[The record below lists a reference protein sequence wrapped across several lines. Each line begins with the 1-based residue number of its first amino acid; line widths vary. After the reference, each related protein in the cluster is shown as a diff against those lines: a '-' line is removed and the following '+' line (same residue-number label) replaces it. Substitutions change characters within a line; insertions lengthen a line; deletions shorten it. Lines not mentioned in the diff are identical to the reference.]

1 MQVIQI
7 KDVCKAFDQRQVL
20 NNISLSVEEGE
31 IFGLL
36 GPSGAGKTTL
46 IKMLIGLLSATSGN
60 IAILG
65 KELDKKIDESFPSF
79 GMVLDNDGLYDRLNC
94 YDNLELYARIYSIS
108 NRKKVINDLLEKV
121 GLIESSKKSVSNLSK
136 GMRQRL
142 SFARAILHSP
152 KIVFLDEPTSGLD
165 PATTL
170 QIHSM
175 MKMLKESGTT
185 IFLTTH
191 NMNEAQKMCDHLA
204 LLNEGNIVEEGTPE
218 DICLH
223 HRKKCEVNIEM
234 TNGEKYMVDSHDLL
248 TVLQT
253 VLDTNNKIRSIHSN
267 EPNLEEVFIELTGRD
282 LRLKQ
287 LTTFVLSSLNKL
299 RIH

>member
-152 KIVFLDEPTSGLD
+152 KIVFLDEPTSDLD

-282 LRLKQ
+282 LR
-287 LTTFVLSSLNKL
+287 
-299 RIH
+299 

>member
-7 KDVCKAFDQRQVL
+7 KDVCKAFDQLQVL

-175 MKMLKESGTT
+175 MKTLKESGTT

-191 NMNEAQKMCDHLA
+191 NMNETQKMCDHLA

-218 DICLH
+218 DICLL

-282 LRLKQ
+282 LR
-287 LTTFVLSSLNKL
+287 
-299 RIH
+299 

>member
-7 KDVCKAFDQRQVL
+7 KDVCKAFDQLQVL

-136 GMRQRL
+136 GMRHRL

-175 MKMLKESGTT
+175 MKTLKESGTT

-218 DICLH
+218 DICLL

-282 LRLKQ
+282 LR
-287 LTTFVLSSLNKL
+287 
-299 RIH
+299 

>member
-108 NRKKVINDLLEKV
+108 NRKKVIYDLLEKV

-282 LRLKQ
+282 LR
-287 LTTFVLSSLNKL
+287 
-299 RIH
+299 

>member
-175 MKMLKESGTT
+175 MKTLKESGTT

-223 HRKKCEVNIEM
+223 HRKKSEVNIEM

-282 LRLKQ
+282 LR
-287 LTTFVLSSLNKL
+287 
-299 RIH
+299 

>member
-46 IKMLIGLLSATSGN
+46 IKMLIGLLPATSGN

-175 MKMLKESGTT
+175 MKTLKESGTT

-282 LRLKQ
+282 LR
-287 LTTFVLSSLNKL
+287 
-299 RIH
+299 

>member
-185 IFLTTH
+185 IFLTTR

-282 LRLKQ
+282 LR
-287 LTTFVLSSLNKL
+287 
-299 RIH
+299 

>member
-7 KDVCKAFDQRQVL
+7 KDVCKAFDQLQVL
-20 NNISLSVEEGE
+20 NDISLSVEEGK

-282 LRLKQ
+282 LR
-287 LTTFVLSSLNKL
+287 
-299 RIH
+299 

>member
-253 VLDTNNKIRSIHSN
+253 VLDTNNKIHSIHSN

-282 LRLKQ
+282 LR
-287 LTTFVLSSLNKL
+287 
-299 RIH
+299 

>member
-46 IKMLIGLLSATSGN
+46 IKMLIGLLSATSGS

-282 LRLKQ
+282 LR
-287 LTTFVLSSLNKL
+287 
-299 RIH
+299 

>member
-1 MQVIQI
+1 MLIIQGAWF
-7 KDVCKAFDQRQVL
+7 DVYKAFDQLQVL

-175 MKMLKESGTT
+175 MKTLKESGTT

-218 DICLH
+218 DICLL

-282 LRLKQ
+282 LR
-287 LTTFVLSSLNKL
+287 
-299 RIH
+299 

>member
-175 MKMLKESGTT
+175 MKMIKESGTT

-282 LRLKQ
+282 LR
-287 LTTFVLSSLNKL
+287 
-299 RIH
+299 

>member
-65 KELDKKIDESFPSF
+65 KDLDKKIDESFPSF

-282 LRLKQ
+282 LR
-287 LTTFVLSSLNKL
+287 
-299 RIH
+299 

>member
-175 MKMLKESGTT
+175 MKTLKESGTT

-282 LRLKQ
+282 LR
-287 LTTFVLSSLNKL
+287 
-299 RIH
+299 

>member
-7 KDVCKAFDQRQVL
+7 KDVCKAFDQLQVL

-218 DICLH
+218 DICLL

-282 LRLKQ
+282 LR
-287 LTTFVLSSLNKL
+287 
-299 RIH
+299 

>member
-1 MQVIQI
+1 MTFT
-7 KDVCKAFDQRQVL
+7 FDQRQVL

-94 YDNLELYARIYSIS
+94 YDNLELYARIDSIS

-282 LRLKQ
+282 LR
-287 LTTFVLSSLNKL
+287 
-299 RIH
+299 

>member
-7 KDVCKAFDQRQVL
+7 KDVCKAFDQLQVL

-46 IKMLIGLLSATSGN
+46 IKMLIGPLSATSGN

-175 MKMLKESGTT
+175 MKTLKESGTT

-218 DICLH
+218 DICLL

-282 LRLKQ
+282 LR
-287 LTTFVLSSLNKL
+287 
-299 RIH
+299 

>member
-267 EPNLEEVFIELTGRD
+267 EPNLEEVFIALTGRD
-282 LRLKQ
+282 LR
-287 LTTFVLSSLNKL
+287 
-299 RIH
+299 

>member
-7 KDVCKAFDQRQVL
+7 KDVCKAFDQLQVL

-60 IAILG
+60 IATLG

-282 LRLKQ
+282 LR
-287 LTTFVLSSLNKL
+287 
-299 RIH
+299 

>member
-79 GMVLDNDGLYDRLNC
+79 GLVLDNDGLYDRLNC

-282 LRLKQ
+282 LR
-287 LTTFVLSSLNKL
+287 
-299 RIH
+299 

>member
-1 MQVIQI
+1 MSINPPVSM
-7 KDVCKAFDQRQVL
+7 VSSFVPL
-20 NNISLSVEEGE
+20 
-31 IFGLL
+31 F
-36 GPSGAGKTTL
+36 L

-79 GMVLDNDGLYDRLNC
+79 GMVLDNDGLNDRLNC

-282 LRLKQ
+282 LR
-287 LTTFVLSSLNKL
+287 
-299 RIH
+299 

>member
-20 NNISLSVEEGE
+20 NNITLSVEEGE

-175 MKMLKESGTT
+175 MKTLKESGTT

-282 LRLKQ
+282 LR
-287 LTTFVLSSLNKL
+287 
-299 RIH
+299 

>member
-79 GMVLDNDGLYDRLNC
+79 GMVLNNDGLYDRLNC

-282 LRLKQ
+282 LR
-287 LTTFVLSSLNKL
+287 
-299 RIH
+299 

>member
-65 KELDKKIDESFPSF
+65 KELDKKNDESFPSF

-282 LRLKQ
+282 LR
-287 LTTFVLSSLNKL
+287 
-299 RIH
+299 

>member
-282 LRLKQ
+282 LR
-287 LTTFVLSSLNKL
+287 
-299 RIH
+299 

>member
-191 NMNEAQKMCDHLA
+191 NMNEAQKMCDNLA

-282 LRLKQ
+282 LR
-287 LTTFVLSSLNKL
+287 
-299 RIH
+299 

>member
-108 NRKKVINDLLEKV
+108 NRKIVINDLLEKV

-282 LRLKQ
+282 LR
-287 LTTFVLSSLNKL
+287 
-299 RIH
+299 

>member
-7 KDVCKAFDQRQVL
+7 KDVCKSFDQRQVL

-46 IKMLIGLLSATSGN
+46 IKMLIGLLPATSGN

-121 GLIESSKKSVSNLSK
+121 GLIESSKKSVSNLYK

-175 MKMLKESGTT
+175 MKTLKESGTT

-282 LRLKQ
+282 LR
-287 LTTFVLSSLNKL
+287 
-299 RIH
+299 

>member
-60 IAILG
+60 IVILG

-175 MKMLKESGTT
+175 MKTLKESGTT

-282 LRLKQ
+282 LR
-287 LTTFVLSSLNKL
+287 
-299 RIH
+299 

>member
-46 IKMLIGLLSATSGN
+46 IKMLIGLLSGTSGN

-175 MKMLKESGTT
+175 MKTLKESGTT

-282 LRLKQ
+282 LR
-287 LTTFVLSSLNKL
+287 
-299 RIH
+299 

>member
-108 NRKKVINDLLEKV
+108 KRKKVINDLLEKV

-282 LRLKQ
+282 LR
-287 LTTFVLSSLNKL
+287 
-299 RIH
+299 

>member
-1 MQVIQI
+1 MKI
-7 KDVCKAFDQRQVL
+7 KIDSLDNIHVAAKEFIANMGTGKVFAFY
-20 NNISLSVEEGE
+20 GKM
-31 IFGLL
+31 
-36 GPSGAGKTTL
+36 GAGKTTL

-282 LRLKQ
+282 LR
-287 LTTFVLSSLNKL
+287 
-299 RIH
+299 

>member
-191 NMNEAQKMCDHLA
+191 NMNEAQKMCDHIA

-282 LRLKQ
+282 LR
-287 LTTFVLSSLNKL
+287 
-299 RIH
+299 

>member
-7 KDVCKAFDQRQVL
+7 KDVCKAFDQRQGL

-175 MKMLKESGTT
+175 MKTLKESGTT

-282 LRLKQ
+282 LR
-287 LTTFVLSSLNKL
+287 
-299 RIH
+299 

>member
-7 KDVCKAFDQRQVL
+7 KDVCKAFDQLQVL

-31 IFGLL
+31 IFGLC
-36 GPSGAGKTTL
+36 GFWGAGKTTL

-175 MKMLKESGTT
+175 MKTLKESGTT

-218 DICLH
+218 DICLL

-267 EPNLEEVFIELTGRD
+267 EPNLEEGFIELTGRD
-282 LRLKQ
+282 LR
-287 LTTFVLSSLNKL
+287 
-299 RIH
+299 

>member
-60 IAILG
+60 IDILG

-282 LRLKQ
+282 LR
-287 LTTFVLSSLNKL
+287 
-299 RIH
+299 

>member
-223 HRKKCEVNIEM
+223 HRKKCEVKIEM

-282 LRLKQ
+282 LR
-287 LTTFVLSSLNKL
+287 
-299 RIH
+299 

>member
-65 KELDKKIDESFPSF
+65 KELDKKIDDSFPSF

-108 NRKKVINDLLEKV
+108 NRKKVIDDLLEKV

-282 LRLKQ
+282 LR
-287 LTTFVLSSLNKL
+287 
-299 RIH
+299 

>member
-94 YDNLELYARIYSIS
+94 YDNLELYARIYSIR

-282 LRLKQ
+282 LR
-287 LTTFVLSSLNKL
+287 
-299 RIH
+299 